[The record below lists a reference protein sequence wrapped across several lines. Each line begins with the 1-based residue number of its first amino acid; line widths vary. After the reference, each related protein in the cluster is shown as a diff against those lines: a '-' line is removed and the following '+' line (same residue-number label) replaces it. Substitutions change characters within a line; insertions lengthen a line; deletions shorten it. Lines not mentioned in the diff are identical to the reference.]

1 MTIIVATSVLVF
13 LLAAGMLYQFVGA
26 RVSTRRYAP
35 PGAMIDVDG
44 QRLHLVCA
52 GNGQPTVLF
61 EWVSRPRH

>member
-26 RVSTRRYAP
+26 RLNTRRYAP